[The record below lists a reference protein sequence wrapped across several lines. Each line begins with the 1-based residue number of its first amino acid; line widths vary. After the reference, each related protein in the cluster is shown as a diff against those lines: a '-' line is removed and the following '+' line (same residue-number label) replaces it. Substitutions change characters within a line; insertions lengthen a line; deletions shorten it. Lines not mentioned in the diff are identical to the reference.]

1 MPLEQLVR
9 EYLLR
14 SLESLGYRIVESV
27 ESQHFDNA
35 ECVLA
40 SPPVRARIVRERSQ
54 FFLDVGPPSDPS
66 LWYDSAVVMEFLG
79 LSRDAGFHDSDT
91 NRVLTGMATFLQS
104 FQPNCPLPL
113 PRKDSRRRSDS
124 WTYSERSGQI
134 RSLGDSN

>member
-104 FQPNCPLPL
+104 FQHELSAAFAAEGL
-113 PRKDSRRRSDS
+113 AETKRQLDVLRAKRADTEFGR
-124 WTYSERSGQI
+124 
-134 RSLGDSN
+134 